1 MPHTQYHT
9 VQPFKRGREGAL
21 MPLQMRQCGSPDAA
35 RALAE
40 RLVIEKKAVGALAFS
55 REGDTSA
62 DEYSMPLF
70 LARIGDVPETDEY

>member
-9 VQPFKRGREGAL
+9 VQPFARGRGGIL
-21 MPLQMRQCGSPDAA
+21 TPLQTRQCGSPDAA

-40 RLVIEKKAVGALAFS
+40 RLVSQKRAVGALAYS

-62 DEYSMPLF
+62 DEYSLPMF
-70 LARIGDVPETDEY
+70 IARIGDVPETDEY